1 MKLGQTLAVTPA
13 KPAPSLAGFSSC
25 GGGGE
30 RSVRD
35 TGRRTQRLARCHP
48 EGLSPV
54 GQETTSRSQ
63 PREQGGGRALQE
75 VSAAYGLL
83 SDADKRAQYDRGE
96 IDATGA
102 EKPRQRFYKDFASE
116 AAAGHPYEN
125 YSGFADFADSDDV
138 LSELLRRGANVHV
151 RARGGDV
158 RYHLPIDFLEA
169 VTGATKRLTLPD
181 GKTLDVT
188 IPAGI
193 QDGQVLRLRGKGRP
207 GIGDGEPGDALVEIT
222 IKPHRFFAREGND
235 VYLDLPV
242 TLSEAI
248 LGARITVPTPTGAVA
263 MTVPKGSNTGTV
275 LRLRGK
281 GVLRRDGSHGDEL
294 VRLKV
299 MLPEQPDPELEAFA
313 AKWEGGKA
321 HDPRRDMKP

>member
-1 MKLGQTLAVTPA
+1 MKDPYETLGV
-13 KPAPSLAGFSSC
+13 
-25 GGGGE
+25 E
-30 RSVRD
+30 RSASPDAIQKAYR
-35 TGRRTQRLARCHP
+35 RLAKKLHP
-48 EGLSPV
+48 DLNPGN
-54 GQETTSRSQ
+54 
-63 PREQGGGRALQE
+63 REAEERFKE

-116 AAAGHPYEN
+116 AAHPYEN

-181 GKTLDVT
+181 AKTLDVI

-193 QDGQVLRLRGKGRP
+193 PNGQVLRLRGKGHP

-235 VYLDLPV
+235 VHLDLPV

-299 MLPEQPDPELEAFA
+299 VLPEQPDPELEAFA

>member
-1 MKLGQTLAVTPA
+1 MTL
-13 KPAPSLAGFSSC
+13 L
-25 GGGGE
+25 
-30 RSVRD
+30 
-35 TGRRTQRLARCHP
+35 QR
-48 EGLSPV
+48 
-54 GQETTSRSQ
+54 
-63 PREQGGGRALQE
+63 
-75 VSAAYGLL
+75 
-83 SDADKRAQYDRGE
+83 
-96 IDATGA
+96 
-102 EKPRQRFYKDFASE
+102 FASE

-125 YSGFADFADSDDV
+125 YSGFADFADADDV

-193 QDGQVLRLRGKGRP
+193 QNGQVLRLRGKGRP

-281 GVLRRDGSHGDEL
+281 GVLRRDGNHGDEL

>member
-1 MKLGQTLAVTPA
+1 MKDPHETLGV
-13 KPAPSLAGFSSC
+13 
-25 GGGGE
+25 E
-30 RSVRD
+30 RSASPDAIQKAYR
-35 TGRRTQRLARCHP
+35 RLAKKLHP
-48 EGLSPV
+48 DLNPGNKEA
-54 GQETTSRSQ
+54 EERFK
-63 PREQGGGRALQE
+63 E
-75 VSAAYGLL
+75 VSAAYSLL

-102 EKPRQRFYKDFASE
+102 DQRQRFYKDFASE

-125 YSGFADFADSDDV
+125 YSGFADFADADDV

-193 QDGQVLRLRGKGRP
+193 QNGQVLRLRGKGRP

-281 GVLRRDGSHGDEL
+281 GVLRRDGNHGDEL